1 MPDSAN
7 LQPND
12 LHALWM
18 LFTANHQFKTNPR
31 MSDSARDMHD
41 TAAEGRRILDGTVP
55 HSP

>member
-18 LFTANHQFKTNPR
+18 LFAANHQFKTNPR
-31 MSDSARDMHD
+31 MPDSARDMHD
-41 TAAEGRRILDGTVP
+41 AAAEERWILDGTVP

>member
-1 MPDSAN
+1 MPDSTN

-18 LFTANHQFKTNPR
+18 LFAANRQFKTNPR
-31 MSDSARDMHD
+31 MPVSARDMHD